1 MLLQFSRL
9 AHVDQQADPCCQNL
23 FIEPFTSSSSV
34 GALEHMTED
43 TWTGTILSAARPHV
57 DWRDVRVTVRS
68 IPFSE
73 EGFDK
78 FRTTARLDA
87 CEVAF
92 HVAWPDPAQDD
103 AAPASKRRRNVDVDW
118 LQRSRPAKEPG
129 PGANSHSSSLEAELE
144 AILDEDALNHF
155 RDLRE
160 LVREAV
166 QVDEGATS
174 GEEELGLPDAQHED
188 EQEGEEEHGEIGVVV
203 VDGQQVE
210 VIDSLDA
217 ELERVEAR
225 VFRLFLVCSLRWV
238 GKAIATHRL
247 YCRCE

>member
-9 AHVDQQADPCCQNL
+9 AHVDQQADPRCQNL

-34 GALEHMTED
+34 GAFEHMTED
-43 TWTGTILSAARPHV
+43 TWTGTILIAARPHV

-73 EGFDK
+73 EGFDR

-92 HVAWPDPAQDD
+92 QVAWPDPADD
-103 AAPASKRRRNVDVDW
+103 EAPASKRRRNVDVDW
-118 LQRSRPAKEPG
+118 LQRSKPAKEPG
-129 PGANSHSSSLEAELE
+129 PGADSHSSSLEAELE

-160 LVREAV
+160 LVREAA
-166 QVDEGATS
+166 QMEEGATS
-174 GEEELGLPDAQHED
+174 GEEELGLQAADAQRED
-188 EQEGEEEHGEIGVVV
+188 EQEGEEDGEVGVVV
-203 VDGQQVE
+203 VDGHQVE
-210 VIDSLDA
+210 VIVSLDA
-217 ELERVEAR
+217 ELERAEAR
-225 VFRLFLVCSLRWV
+225 VFWLFVVCSLRWV